1 MPLTG
6 IRVVDL
12 TRVLSGHYCSMFLA
26 DMGADVIKVETPD
39 GDSVRRQ
46 GAMRNGFSWYFAS
59 FNRNK
64 RSIAIDLRADAG
76 REVLAKLIAGADV
89 LVDNFRPGVLDKMGF
104 SQPRLDALK
113 PDLVRCSITGFGD
126 DGPYRDRPAF
136 DFIAQAMSGFMSV
149 TGSPDGSP
157 LRAGPPISDL
167 IAGLQGALGVC
178 AALVQRART
187 GKGERVGASLTNGL
201 ISFLAYLSAEHFET
215 GRQPPRT
222 GNDHPILAPY
232 GLYRTADGEV
242 AVAPANETIYRK
254 FIEAIGAPEI
264 LADPAYATNAQR
276 VERRAAINAAV
287 EARTRTQPTE
297 HWIAVL
303 NAAGVP
309 CGRVQGLAEVFAD
322 PQVRHSEMKLTVDHP
337 GRGPIDMLGFP
348 VKFAGSPSRVRRPAP
363 ELGAHTDEVL
373 AELGLS
379 PADIAALREKRVI

>member
-12 TRVLSGHYCSMFLA
+12 TRVLSGPYCSMFLA

-64 RSIAIDLRADAG
+64 RSVKIDLRADAG
-76 REVLAKLIAGADV
+76 REILARLIAGADV

-104 SQPRLDALK
+104 SNEHLEALK

-149 TGSPDGSP
+149 NGAPDGAP

-178 AALVQRART
+178 AALVQRHRT

-201 ISFLAYLSAEHFET
+201 ISFFAYLSAEHFET
-215 GRQPPRT
+215 GRQPART

-264 LADPAYATNAQR
+264 
-276 VERRAAINAAV
+276 
-287 EARTRTQPTE
+287 
-297 HWIAVL
+297 
-303 NAAGVP
+303 
-309 CGRVQGLAEVFAD
+309 
-322 PQVRHSEMKLTVDHP
+322 VRWRS
-337 GRGPIDMLGFP
+337 G
-348 VKFAGSPSRVRRPAP
+348 AGSGEPPAAPAVTWASGAAASAGAASSSDSCGMTGSGSGRSSARNSSTSSEAPSA
-363 ELGAHTDEVL
+363 T
-373 AELGLS
+373 
-379 PADIAALREKRVI
+379 